1 MEDYNVIDTQDEDIV
16 VAPSS
21 KKNIATTVLLIIG
34 YIIAGIVIGYLTIIF
49 VDAISSYYDPNQTAA
64 GLGVAIFMVL
74 ALYGAG
80 VNIIPTIL
88 GIVSLILVNKKSLST
103 TKRVLSTILTLAP
116 ISVPMIY
123 FFVVQ
128 LIV

>member
-1 MEDYNVIDTQDEDIV
+1 MEDYNVIDTQDNDIV

-21 KKNIATTVLLIIG
+21 KKNVATTVLLIIG

-49 VDAISSYYDPNQTAA
+49 VDAISSYDPNQTAA
-64 GLGVAIFMVL
+64 GLGIAVFMIL

-80 VNIIPTIL
+80 INIIPTIL

-116 ISVPMIY
+116 IIVPMIY

-128 LIV
+128 SII